1 MNPSGNV
8 SPAQEALEPG
18 APLPAAMEPRAP
30 SAAAGPSAVPAE
42 ESVANADDEC
52 SGCRTAA
59 DQLQRRGHLPA

>member
-1 MNPSGNV
+1 VNPSGNV

-30 SAAAGPSAVPAE
+30 SAAAGPSAVPAD
-42 ESVANADDEC
+42 ADDEC